1 MKTGW
6 ETGALASISEVFTD
20 GNWIESKDQATDGIR
35 LVQTGNV
42 GEGVFKERRD
52 KARWIDEDTFARLNC
67 FEVLPGDCLISR
79 LPDPVGRACLI
90 PDTGDKMITA
100 VDCSIVRPDETKI
113 DPRLLV
119 YFTQSRVYL
128 RDVDERCS
136 GTTRR
141 RISRENLGKV
151 PIPLPPLEEQQRI
164 VGVLDEAFEGL
175 ACARKNAEVNL
186 QNARE
191 LFERQLAEYFLETPD
206 DWIFRKL
213 KQITS
218 KIGSGATPKG
228 GAGAYKTQGISL
240 IRSLNI
246 HDRWFKEDKLAFI
259 DDQQAD
265 KLSNVVVDER
275 DVLLN
280 ITGAS
285 IARCCVAPSKFLP
298 ARVNQHVSI
307 IRPDRDIL
315 SPEFLALMLTSQPY
329 KDRLLKTGEGNGS
342 TRQALTKALIQ
353 SLEVAFPPEVAQQ
366 EEAVS
371 VLETAEKKSKEL
383 TVAYQAKLQDV
394 EDLRQ
399 SLLQKAFAGE
409 LT

>member
-119 YFTQSRVYL
+119 YFTQSREYL

-191 LFERQLAEYFLETPD
+191 LFESYAGSVFRPHD
-206 DWIFRKL
+206 DPEESAYSTMVGAVCDI
-213 KQITS
+213 Q
-218 KIGSGATPKG
+218 SGAGFPLQYQGEKNGDFPFYKVSDMNLPGNEWELHSANHYVSDKVRLELRARIFPQDSIVFPKVG
-228 GAGAYKTQGISL
+228 GAIATNKKRIIQVAGCVDNNVMGLIPDQAKVVPEYLHEWLRAFDIYEFSNKANPPSITQGTVFGWPLRVPSRDEQMQVVATAVEL
-240 IRSLNI
+240 REHTETLRKSYE
-246 HDRWFKEDKLAFI
+246 DR
-259 DDQQAD
+259 
-265 KLSNVVVDER
+265 
-275 DVLLN
+275 
-280 ITGAS
+280 
-285 IARCCVAPSKFLP
+285 
-298 ARVNQHVSI
+298 
-307 IRPDRDIL
+307 
-315 SPEFLALMLTSQPY
+315 M
-329 KDRLLKTGEGNGS
+329 
-342 TRQALTKALIQ
+342 
-353 SLEVAFPPEVAQQ
+353 
-366 EEAVS
+366 
-371 VLETAEKKSKEL
+371 
-383 TVAYQAKLQDV
+383 QDLD
-394 EDLRQ
+394 DLRQ
-399 SLLQKAFAGE
+399 SLLQKAFAGK